1 MLPHLSA
8 RAPKG
13 ARRRSSSLALGL
25 AGLLCSAGLG
35 ACGKPSPKTALA
47 AEMENLPPWAL
58 GKCEESLKNKGAL
71 CGSGSVQGM
80 SSVSLARSAA
90 EGRART
96 ELARVLQVR
105 VKSMLKDYQSAAQG
119 GPDNETTS
127 EQYIE
132 DTSKQITDVTLSGSR
147 LEETFVTETGT
158 FWALVVLD
166 VNAFKDS
173 LQQANALND
182 QVRAAIIERADRSF
196 QQLDEATAP

>member
-1 MLPHLSA
+1 MA
-8 RAPKG
+8 GNRFV
-13 ARRRSSSLALGL
+13 LAVALLL
-25 AGLLCSAGLG
+25 AGAG
-35 ACGKPSPKTALA
+35 CGKPSPKTALE
-47 AEMENLPPWAL
+47 AELQGLPKWAL
-58 GKCEESLKNKGAL
+58 GKCQETLKNKDAL
-71 CGSGSVQGM
+71 CASGSVQGM

-119 GPDNETTS
+119 GPDNATSS

-132 DTSKQITDVTLSGSR
+132 DTSKQITDLTLSGSQV
-147 LEETFVTETGT
+147 EETFVSETGT

-173 LQQANALND
+173 LHKANELND
-182 QVRAAIIERADRSF
+182 AVRAAIVERADKSF
-196 QQLDEATAP
+196 HELDQATN

>member
-1 MLPHLSA
+1 MT
-8 RAPKG
+8 
-13 ARRRSSSLALGL
+13 
-25 AGLLCSAGLG
+25 LG
-35 ACGKPSPKTALA
+35 ACGKPSPKTALE
-47 AEMENLPPWAL
+47 AEMEGLPSWAL
-58 GKCEESLKNKGAL
+58 GKCEQSLKNKGAL
-71 CGSGSVQGM
+71 CASGSVQGM

-96 ELARVLQVR
+96 ELARVLQVQ

-119 GPDNETTS
+119 GPENETTS

-147 LEETFVTETGT
+147 IEETFVSETGT

-166 VNAFKDS
+166 VEAFKDS

-182 QVRAAIIERADRSF
+182 QVRAAIIERAERSF
-196 QQLDEATAP
+196 RQLDQATAP

>member
-1 MLPHLSA
+1 MLGH
-8 RAPKG
+8 RG
-13 ARRRSSSLALGL
+13 RSSLVFGI
-25 AGLLCSAGLG
+25 AGLICNVQLG
-35 ACGKPSPKTALA
+35 ACGTPSPKTALE
-47 AEMENLPPWAL
+47 AEMDGLPPWAL
-58 GKCEESLKNKGAL
+58 GKCAESLKNKDAL
-71 CGSGSVQGM
+71 CASGSVQGM

-119 GPDNETTS
+119 GQDNATSS

-147 LEETFVTETGT
+147 IEETFVSKTGT

-166 VNAFKDS
+166 VDTFKDS
-173 LQQANALND
+173 LKQANELSE
-182 QVRAAIIERADRSF
+182 QVRAAIIERAQRSF
-196 QQLDEATAP
+196 RDLDRATAP